1 MNLALLIALQ
11 LLLTCALQVL
21 FFQNMTF
28 WDGWGIVI
36 FHVLGIL
43 LLPLNTR
50 PIVLM
55 IISGIIG
62 ATVDFFAFGGGI
74 FTSSAVAMALVLPFI
89 NRLLAPR
96 EGYEVTDKPI
106 IQSMGIQWFSI
117 RTIAALLIHNLW
129 MFSMEAGR
137 WELVLVGWGK
147 AITSSLICWFLFAI
161 TLQLVQSKGKRR

>member
-1 MNLALLIALQ
+1 
-11 LLLTCALQVL
+11 
-21 FFQNMTF
+21 
-28 WDGWGIVI
+28 
-36 FHVLGIL
+36 
-43 LLPLNTR
+43 
-50 PIVLM
+50 
-55 IISGIIG
+55 
-62 ATVDFFAFGGGI
+62 
-74 FTSSAVAMALVLPFI
+74 LVLPFI